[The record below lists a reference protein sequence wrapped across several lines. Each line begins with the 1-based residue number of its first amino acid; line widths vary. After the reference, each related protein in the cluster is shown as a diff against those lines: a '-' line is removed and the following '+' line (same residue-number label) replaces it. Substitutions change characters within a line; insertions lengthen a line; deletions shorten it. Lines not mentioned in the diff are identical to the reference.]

1 MKNTKALFFLI
12 LSLVSFSLLAA
23 AVQDSGDTVT
33 RRGTV
38 TDDYYAAGGTVT
50 IDARVKGDVVAAGG
64 TVTIGNDIGQD
75 VTVAGGTLMVRGRV
89 RDDVRVAGGTI
100 TIDAIVGD
108 DLLAVG
114 GKVEVTPNARI
125 VGNAFIAGG
134 TVRMSGT
141 VDGDLS
147 IGGGKVEIAGI
158 VHGDVYVETDEL
170 KLAEGVRIDG
180 NLTYKSPRE
189 AEISPG
195 ATVRGRISYSEK
207 ETYQANKGLIV
218 IPLVT
223 LSVAGIVLLLV
234 FPNFTQAASA
244 RVSTDFW
251 KNLGLGFAIL
261 VATPL
266 AAILMMVVVVGFHVG
281 LPLLFLYFIAVLIAF
296 LIGVFFVANYGA
308 QKLSF
313 DNRTRGRQVF
323 TLIAAMLA
331 LALLRLIPVLGGLMI
346 FLLIVTALGATS
358 LQLYDVYKGGKNLVP
373 ARAKKTSKKKKIG
386 RR

>member
-1 MKNTKALFFLI
+1 MKNSKTLFFLI
-12 LSLVSFSLLAA
+12 LSLVSFSLVAA
-23 AVQDSGDTVT
+23 TVQESGDTVT

-38 TDDYYAAGGTVT
+38 ADDYYAAGGTVM
-50 IDARVKGDVVAAGG
+50 IDARVKGDVVAVGG
-64 TVTIGNDIGQD
+64 TVTVGNNIGQD
-75 VTVAGGTLMVRGRV
+75 VTVAGGTLTIRGQV
-89 RDDVRVAGGTI
+89 RDDVRIVGGAI
-100 TIDAIVGD
+100 TIDATVGD
-108 DLLAVG
+108 DLLVAG
-114 GKVEVTPNARI
+114 GRIEVTPDARI
-125 VGNAFIAGG
+125 IGNAFIAGG
-134 TVRMSGT
+134 EIRMNGT
-141 VDGDLS
+141 VDGNLS
-147 IGGGKVEIAGI
+147 IGGGNVEIAGI
-158 VHGDVYVETDEL
+158 VHGDVYVETDDL
-170 KLAEGVRIDG
+170 KLAEGARIDG

-189 AEISPG
+189 AETSPG
-195 ATVRGRISYSEK
+195 ATVRGKISYSEK
-207 ETYQANKGLIV
+207 ETYRANKGLIV
-218 IPLVT
+218 IPLIT

-244 RVSTDFW
+244 RVSTEFW

-313 DNRTRGRQVF
+313 DNRTRGRQVL
-323 TLIAAMLA
+323 TLIAAMLV

-346 FLLIVTALGATS
+346 FLLMVTALGATS

-373 ARAKKTSKKKKIG
+373 ARGKKTSKKKKTS